1 MLLTGAT
8 GFLGRGLLELLLRT
22 QATITCLV
30 RGASSDEARPGCAR
44 RCDPPAR
51 RGAGLGARLR
61 VAPGDLGAPRLGL
74 TEETWSSLAADVD
87 VIVHAGAT
95 VNWIMRYEQLRAAN
109 VLGTLELLRLAAT
122 GPAAAVHL
130 VSTISAARADGDED
144 SALPRAAALAS
155 SGYGLSKWIAEQHA
169 RRAAVAGL
177 PTTIYRPAMITG
189 HSARGASNATD
200 FISRYLVGS
209 AQLGLHL
216 ELDAALDMTPVD
228 FVSRAIVTLLR
239 EADPVGDVHHLVN
252 VEQTPSYRELGAAM
266 RRLGVA
272 VTPAS
277 YGEFRA
283 ALLERA
289 PLEHPAKNALLPL
302 LPYFPADGFAL
313 AMGPW
318 PSARTRARLDALGV
332 RCPAIDDELLAGY
345 LRALEIAGVRP
356 P

>member
-1 MLLTGAT
+1 
-8 GFLGRGLLELLLRT
+8 
-22 QATITCLV
+22 
-30 RGASSDEARPGCAR
+30 
-44 RCDPPAR
+44 
-51 RGAGLGARLR
+51 RLR

-289 PLEHPAKNALLPL
+289 RAPEPLEHPAKNALLPL